1 LPAGNLAAAMVSS
14 CNLAAVLH
22 RIPPYFS
29 RFQPRVY
36 QSGIRLPR
44 RSMGARNASAT
55 VADCRY

>member
-1 LPAGNLAAAMVSS
+1 MVSS